1 MSRSS
6 IETATAER
14 IPFVYWRMIGHGCPA
29 FSIPPHPS
37 TATTNAAGWRD
48 KPARAIRGVLIVFF
62 LIPSCLLADEMRVRL
77 AWGGGKERQ
86 WHGLVTLSEGRLGDL
101 RPLGVEAD
109 ELGSMWLDSDGPAAP
124 PRLVIDQRS
133 PRAYDGVDVR
143 INAPLSAT
151 LSVTLTP
158 ADNRDKPVA
167 VAIPLSAIVEEFL
180 TKEIDGAGNRLLAVR
195 TPGDQLLVSFDR
207 DALVFS
213 PGETFRFAVEPNKL
227 PLPDGGKAKL
237 KAQLFASSG
246 GKELWLFQHELGDAK
261 AAPIPL
267 ELVVPA
273 DEGAYDV
280 ILTVVQSPG
289 LTQAVRRPLQWN
301 KTLVERRIQF
311 MVLDPGRPNASV
323 RGDGGWTLLSE
334 IDPANP
340 RWWEIQGKLP
350 QLQQLRQLQL
360 PRFSRL
366 FKGPLG
372 NSMQSPYPHIL
383 GSLVQLKPNHESP
396 DASWEAYPMPI
407 NQPGRPHVL
416 EVEYPSDVPQTLG
429 ISVLEPN
436 AAGGLTPIGHDSGID
451 VRPTTM
457 EVDSP
462 PRMLKH
468 RLIFWPKTNAPLVL
482 ISNLRDE
489 SPAVYGKIRLLSG
502 GERLARAAVPA
513 PKQGQRL
520 IAAYLDRPLIPEN
533 FGAIEAFDA
542 WSGRSL
548 DDWNTFY
555 DGGTRLVE
563 YLEHVGYNG
572 LMLSVLADGST
583 IYPSTLLEPSP
594 RYDMGVFFSTGQ
606 DPVRKDF
613 LELLLRLFD
622 REGMQLIP
630 ALEFAAPLPQLEALR
645 RDCRRGSAD
654 GAESLCLDWIG
665 PHGKP
670 YSAGRAPQRGL
681 APYYNVLDPR
691 VQQAMLAVAKELVD
705 RYAGHPSFAGLALR
719 LSSDGYAQLP
729 GPQWG
734 LDDATIARFAEDTKI
749 RVPYEGPSRFAERA
763 AFLSQEPNRRTWLE
777 WRAAQLAKFH
787 KELQEMLAAARPE
800 AKLYLAGAGM
810 FAGSELESEL
820 RPSLPR
826 RTTLSDAML
835 RVGIDARNYQ
845 RHPGVVLLRPEQFA
859 ATGELNA
866 NAVELQ
872 LAEMPDVDRYFQN
885 LSAAG
890 SLFFHPPHE
899 IRVDSF
905 DAQSPFK
912 PSYTWLVAQTS
923 LSEKQNRRRFV
934 HALATLDAQAIFDG
948 GWLLPMG
955 QEDSLRELV
964 AAYRALPAVKFQP
977 VVDPQN
983 ASQPTA
989 FRAAVHAGRTYLYA
1003 VNDTP
1008 FRVTAKLR
1016 VNASPNCRFE
1026 ELTGLRKIAPPKPEN
1041 GGGMTWEVQLDP
1053 YDLVAVQ
1060 LNDAAAQF
1068 ARPQT
1073 LWPANVESALGAEIR
1088 KLGARAAALR
1098 NPKPLDALANSDF
1111 EQPTVKD
1118 SAIPGWNVTARE
1130 GVTIALDEKHAH
1142 VGRRAAKIQSTGPIA
1157 CLISNPIAA
1166 PTTGRLS
1173 IYVWLRVD
1181 SPERQPPF
1189 RLAVEGVGRDYYRY
1203 AQVGQPADGGST
1215 AAALGEKWEQFIFP
1229 IDDLPLTGLSSLRV
1243 RFDLMGPGEVYV
1255 DDVQLYSLA
1264 FSNPE
1269 IVELSKLITLADVKL
1284 QYAQLGDCVRLLE
1297 GYWPRFLDE
1306 NVPLAAMTATDR
1318 LPKKPAEEHPTEPTE
1333 RTGLMDRVK
1342 GLIPESLRF

>member
-1 MSRSS
+1 MLRSS
-6 IETATAER
+6 IETASAER
-14 IPFVYWRMIGHGCPA
+14 IPYLYRRMIGHGCPA
-29 FSIPPHPS
+29 HSIAPHSP
-37 TATTNAAGWRD
+37 TAKEITAGAS
-48 KPARAIRGVLIVFF
+48 KEHARIFLGVIAIFF

-86 WHGLVTLSEGRLGDL
+86 WHGLVTLSEGRLGEL

-109 ELGSMWLDSDGPAAP
+109 EPGSMWLDSDGPAAP

-143 INAPLSAT
+143 INAPPSAT

-158 ADNRDKPVA
+158 ADDSEKPIA
-167 VAIPLSAIVEEFL
+167 VAIPVSAIVEEFF
-180 TKEIDGAGNRLLAVR
+180 TKEIDGDGNRLLAVR

-213 PGETFRFAVEPNKL
+213 PGETFRFTVESNNL
-227 PLPDGGKAKL
+227 PLPDGAKAKL

-246 GKELWLFQHELGDAK
+246 GKELWTSQHDLNGGK

-267 ELVVPA
+267 ELAVPA

-280 ILTVVQSPG
+280 ILTVAQSPG

-311 MVLDPGRPNASV
+311 IVLDPGRPNVGV
-323 RGDGGWTLLSE
+323 RGDGEWTLLSE
-334 IDPANP
+334 IDPVNP
-340 RWWEIQGKLP
+340 RWWETQGKLP
-350 QLQQLRQLQL
+350 QLPQLRQLQL
-360 PRFSRL
+360 PRINRL

-372 NSMQSPYPHIL
+372 NGMQSPYAHRL
-383 GSLVQLKPNHESP
+383 GNLVQLKPSHESP
-396 DASWEAYPMPI
+396 DASWEAYPLPI
-407 NQPGRPHVL
+407 SQPGRPQLL

-429 ISVLEPN
+429 ISILEPN

-451 VRPTTM
+451 VRPPMTDT
-457 EVDSP
+457 DNP

-468 RLIFWPKTNAPLVL
+468 RLIFWPRTNAPLAL
-482 ISNLRDE
+482 IANLRDQ
-489 SPAVYGKIRLLSG
+489 SPAVYGKIRVLSG

-533 FGAIEAFDA
+533 FGAAEAFDA

-572 LMLSVLADGST
+572 LMLTVLADGST

-594 RYDMGVFFSTGQ
+594 RYDTGVFFSTGQ
-606 DPVRKDF
+606 DPVRKDY

-622 REGMQLIP
+622 REGMELIP
-630 ALEFAAPLPQLEALR
+630 SLEFAAPLPQLEALR
-645 RDCRRGSAD
+645 RQRRRDRPGDAD
-654 GAESLCLDWIG
+654 LICLDWIG
-665 PHGKP
+665 PTGKP
-670 YSAGRAPQRGL
+670 YSATHASQRGL

-705 RYAGHPSFAGLALR
+705 RYAGHPSFGGLALR

-734 LDDATIARFAEDTKI
+734 LDDATIARFAEDTKL
-749 RVPYEGPSRFAERA
+749 RVPGKGPQRFAERA
-763 AFLSQEPNRRTWLE
+763 AFLAQEANRRAWLE

-787 KELQEMLAAARPE
+787 VQLQEMLAAVRPE

-810 FAGSELESEL
+810 FSGSELENEL

-835 RVGIDARNYQ
+835 RVGIDARNY
-845 RHPGVVLLRPEQFA
+845 HHCPGVVLLRPEQFA

-872 LAEMPDVDRYFQN
+872 LAEMPDVDRYFQG
-885 LSAAG
+885 LAAG
-890 SLFFHPPHE
+890 NLFFHPPRE

-934 HALATLDAQAIFDG
+934 HALATLDAQSIFDG

-955 QEDSLRELV
+955 QEDSIRELV
-964 AAYRALPAVKFQP
+964 AAFRALPAVKFQP

-983 ASQPTA
+983 ASQPTV

-1016 VNASPNCRFE
+1016 ITASPNCRFE
-1026 ELTGLRKIAPPKPEN
+1026 ELTGLRKIAPPKQET
-1041 GGGMTWEVQLDP
+1041 GGMIWEVQLDP

-1073 LWPANVESALGAEIR
+1073 AWPSNIETALGTEIR

-1098 NPKPLDALANSDF
+1098 NPKPLDALANPDF
-1111 EQPTVKD
+1111 ESPAVKD
-1118 SAIPGWNVTARE
+1118 SAICGWNVTARK
-1130 GVTIALDEKHAH
+1130 GVTIAIDEKRPHG
-1142 VGRRAAKIQSTGPIA
+1142 GRCAAKIQSTGPIA
-1157 CLISNPIAA
+1157 CLISNPITA

-1181 SPERQPPF
+1181 STEKQPPL
-1189 RLAVEGVGRDYYRY
+1189 RLAVEGKLAGRDYYRY
-1203 AQVGQPADGGST
+1203 AQVGQPA
-1215 AAALGEKWEQFIFP
+1215 AALGTQWEQFIFP
-1229 IDDLPLTGLSSLRV
+1229 IDDLPLTGLSPLRV

-1306 NVPLAAMTATDR
+1306 NVPLAAMTAKDR
-1318 LPKKPAEEHPTEPTE
+1318 PAKKPAEDRPAEPVE